1 MSDSHFPK
9 AVTME
14 IHILQNQVSEVEDG
28 KTLTGGSSGTFL
40 SFPKACGQFSHPHA
54 EG

>member
-28 KTLTGGSSGTFL
+28 KTLDWRFFWDVFVISQGLWAIQSSTR
-40 SFPKACGQFSHPHA
+40 
-54 EG
+54 